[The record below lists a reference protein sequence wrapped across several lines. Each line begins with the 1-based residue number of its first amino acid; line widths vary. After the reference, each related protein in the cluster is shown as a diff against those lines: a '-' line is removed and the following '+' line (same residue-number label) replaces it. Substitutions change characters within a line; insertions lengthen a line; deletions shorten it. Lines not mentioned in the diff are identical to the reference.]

1 MKRLDK
7 HRCVIYLV
15 ASAVFF
21 SGCAT
26 EYDRALGREELI
38 LIDDEAEVRM
48 GRALAEKLER
58 KFGLLADDL
67 VQQRIDR
74 IGQKVVAVC
83 ERRDIPYHFKVL
95 KTKDTNAVSLPGG
108 YIYVNKGLID
118 MADTDD
124 ELAYVLG
131 HEVGHVVVKHSVK
144 RLQGALGYGI
154 LRILLSRS
162 REARKVG
169 RAADIAFSQL
179 MLGYSRKDEL
189 LADRLGARYAQDAG
203 YDPNQ
208 AVTFLEKLREVERK
222 RPARPPNYIRTHP
235 AISTRIETVKVEIF
249 GKISFEDYIG
259 SLGEPD

>member
-1 MKRLDK
+1 MDLKKIVVLSS
-7 HRCVIYLV
+7 LV
-15 ASAVFF
+15 ASVLFF
-21 SGCAT
+21 SGCVT

-38 LIDDEAEVRM
+38 LIDDRAEVRM
-48 GRALAEKLER
+48 GRSLAEKVER
-58 KFGLLADDL
+58 KFGLLEDDL

-74 IGQKVVAVC
+74 IGQKIAVVC
-83 ERRDIPYHFKVL
+83 ERRDITYHFKVL
-95 KTKDTNAVSLPGG
+95 KEEDVNAVSLPGG

-144 RLQGALGYGI
+144 RLQGVLGYSI

-169 RAADIAFSQL
+169 RAADIAFAQL

-189 LADRLGARYAQDAG
+189 LADSLGIRYAQKAG

-208 AVTFLEKLREVERK
+208 AVTFLKKLREVERK
-222 RPARPPNYIRTHP
+222 KPARPPNYIRTHP
-235 AISTRIETVKVEIF
+235 AISSRIEAVKVEIS

-259 SLGEPD
+259 GLGEPF